1 MSANEYSPHLPS
13 GSHCYTGIHS
23 MTGWFNSGSG
33 HWVHHRQWMCWGGW
47 RGEEVKHHSRPR
59 AWAVQGSKAGVHAS
73 EWAVEGMGPCALG
86 CVCACSVTQSCLT
99 LRPHVHQ
106 APPSMEYSRQEYWS
120 RLPFP
125 TPGDL
130 PNPGI
135 EPTSLVS
142 PALAGGFF
150 TTESPGSP

>member
-1 MSANEYSPHLPS
+1 MSENEYSPHLPS
-13 GSHCYTGIHS
+13 GSHSYTGIHS

-33 HWVHHRQWMCWGGW
+33 HWVHHRQWMCWEGW

-86 CVCACSVTQSCLT
+86 CVCACSVTRSCLT
-99 LRPHVHQ
+99 R
-106 APPSMEYSRQEYWS
+106 APLSMEISRQDYWS